1 MIVERI
7 DGVRLLFSA
16 EPPETV
22 VGLMTRSATYL
33 TAKGPLAIKKERARR
48 LAEKGVSYT
57 MATQEDGRV
66 ILAFRATRHLK
77 WPEDVRRELA
87 GRGLVPDR
95 YMAERVTSLVYIWAR
110 QIWADPSV
118 DYLGIATA
126 TTEVVDGGGVAAT
139 VKIAARIPEI
149 LDPFLLQ
156 LKRDLRPWLGG
167 EVVILPLESEIGSS
181 WTILAPAN
189 SPDPR
194 HLLETS
200 LTSFCDFLNQAFG
213 DCDFMVACDKACHK
227 DAQNDKDMVS
237 D

>member
-1 MIVERI
+1 MIVEKLDRE
-7 DGVRLLFSA
+7 RLLFA
-16 EPPETV
+16 AKPPEMV
-22 VGLMTRSATYL
+22 VGLMTRAAVYL
-33 TAKGPLAIKKERARR
+33 TAKGPLAIRKERARR

-118 DYLGIATA
+118 NYLGIATA

-139 VKIAARIPEI
+139 VKLTAQIPEI

-167 EVVILPLESEIGSS
+167 EVVILPLEYEPEIGSS

-189 SPDPR
+189 SPNPR
-194 HLLETS
+194 RLLETS

-213 DCDFMVACDKACHK
+213 DCDFMVACDKACRK
-227 DAQNDKDMVS
+227 DAVENAAS